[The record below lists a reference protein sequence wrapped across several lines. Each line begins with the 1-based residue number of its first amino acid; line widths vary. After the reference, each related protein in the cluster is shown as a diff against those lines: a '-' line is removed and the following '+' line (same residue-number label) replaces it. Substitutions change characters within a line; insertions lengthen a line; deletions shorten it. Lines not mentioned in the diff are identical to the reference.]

1 LEGERTGIAMNGARP
16 EDPSKRYEYRIDA
29 IEDFVDVTYF
39 AESVDLSK
47 PTFVTFAPRY
57 RLSRDKGEVVKGQ
70 ILTFPSH
77 LIRKI
82 TNYVRT

>member
-1 LEGERTGIAMNGARP
+1 LEGEESRIAMNGARH
-16 EDPSKRYEYRIDA
+16 EDSSKRYEYRIDA

-39 AESVDLSK
+39 ADGVDLSK

-57 RLSRDKGEVVKGQ
+57 RLSRDKGEEVKGQ

-77 LIRKI
+77 LVRKI